1 MKRLSAI
8 LLAMMTLFLSM
19 SVAFAQ
25 GGTYTR
31 SYGTVT
37 AVNTEESVLSVQTG
51 GGTNTT
57 IKLDILDST
66 KIVDNTTHKQLQL
79 SDIQVGT
86 TVYVWHTAGQS
97 TFVPPHRKAYA
108 VVANV
113 AADQAAGQ
121 LFEIASISK
130 GENGYT
136 LFNAE
141 GDLYLTI
148 PSASIPVYG
157 QSEKLSASKL
167 KPGMVLL
174 AWYDVV
180 LESYPGQA
188 SSDTLL
194 MLSTSASVQPPQ
206 TGDSSAMNLL
216 FAGLS
221 FMVSIGAAA
230 LLVRRCRMGRT

>member
-8 LLAMMTLFLSM
+8 LLAMMTLFLITG
-19 SVAFAQ
+19 VAFAQ

-37 AVNTEESVLSVQTG
+37 AVNTEENVLSIRTG
-51 GGTNTT
+51 GETNTT

-66 KIVDNTTHKQLQL
+66 KIVDNTTHKQMQL
-79 SDIQVGT
+79 SDIKVGT

-108 VVANV
+108 IVANI
-113 AADQAAGQ
+113 AADQMAGQ

-188 SSDTLL
+188 GSDTLL
-194 MLSTSASVQPPQ
+194 MLSTAASALPPQ
-206 TGDSSAMNLL
+206 TGDSNMINLL

-221 FMVSIGAAA
+221 FAVSAGAAA
-230 LLVRRCRMGRT
+230 LLVRRRHMGRA

>member
-1 MKRLSAI
+1 MYKR
-8 LLAMMTLFLSM
+8 
-19 SVAFAQ
+19 Q
-25 GGTYTR
+25 
-31 SYGTVT
+31 
-37 AVNTEESVLSVQTG
+37 
-51 GGTNTT
+51 
-57 IKLDILDST
+57 
-66 KIVDNTTHKQLQL
+66 
-79 SDIQVGT
+79 
-86 TVYVWHTAGQS
+86 
-97 TFVPPHRKAYA
+97 AYA
-108 VVANV
+108 IVANI
-113 AADQAAGQ
+113 AADQMAGQ

-194 MLSTSASVQPPQ
+194 MLSTAASVQPPQ

-221 FMVSIGAAA
+221 FTISAGAAT
-230 LLVRRCRMGRT
+230 LLFRRRMERT

>member
-8 LLAMMTLFLSM
+8 LLAMMTLFLITG
-19 SVAFAQ
+19 VAFAQ

-37 AVNTEESVLSVQTG
+37 AVNTEENVLSVQTG

-108 VVANV
+108 VVA
-113 AADQAAGQ
+113 
-121 LFEIASISK
+121 K

-230 LLVRRCRMGRT
+230 LLVRRCRMGRA

>member
-37 AVNTEESVLSVQTG
+37 AVNTEENVLSVQTG

-66 KIVDNTTHKQLQL
+66 KIVDNTTHKQMQL

-97 TFVPPHRKAYA
+97 TFIPPHRKAYA

-167 KPGMVLL
+167 KPGK
-174 AWYDVV
+174 
-180 LESYPGQA
+180 A

-230 LLVRRCRMGRT
+230 LLVRRCRMGRA